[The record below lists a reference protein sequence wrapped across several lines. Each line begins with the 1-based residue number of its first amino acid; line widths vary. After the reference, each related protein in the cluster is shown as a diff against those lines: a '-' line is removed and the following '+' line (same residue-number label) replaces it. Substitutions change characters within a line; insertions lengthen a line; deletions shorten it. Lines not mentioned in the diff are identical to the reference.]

1 LKPPRNQFTL
11 GELMGLV
18 ALCALGFALLTTPC
32 SLLGAGVLVVVPGF
46 ALEQVR
52 GGTGII
58 GGIVS
63 GCLIPMVAAIAWA
76 GIEFLI
82 GGTTIGET
90 LNFLPALYLLFAACL
105 VWSSLASSLLYV
117 VHRRFQGQPR
127 WKRPAT
133 STGPIDAGIQ
143 FLPDDDRPGPVRLVR
158 NAPGS
163 TLPDA
168 REGPQR

>member
-1 LKPPRNQFTL
+1 MNPPRKQFTL

-18 ALCALGFALLTTPC
+18 ALCGLGFALLTTPC
-32 SLLGAGVLVVVPGF
+32 ALLGAGVLVVVPGF
-46 ALEQVR
+46 VLEKVR

-63 GCLIPMVAAIAWA
+63 GCLIPMGAATAWA
-76 GIEFLI
+76 GIEFLM
-82 GGTTIGET
+82 GGMTMGEM

-117 VHRRFQGQPR
+117 VHRRFHGQPR
-127 WKRPAT
+127 WKQPAT
-133 STGPIDAGIQ
+133 GPNDAGIR
-143 FLPDDDRPGPVRLVR
+143 FLPDDDRPGPVRLAR

-163 TLPDA
+163 TIPDA
-168 REGPQR
+168 TGGPQR